1 MASRPKRRCE
11 HGQDLAEFALITPLL
26 MLILL
31 GIIEF
36 SLVVFCY
43 NSISNAAREGAR
55 YGTVHPTDTVGIQA
69 AALHS
74 MTGLASIPTTPS
86 VTYDADANTIRV
98 QIDYPYQMIT
108 APMLRVLRV
117 VGLSGVI
124 HLAAASTMNTEN

>member
-1 MASRPKRRCE
+1 MASRRKRGSE
-11 HGQDLAEFALITPLL
+11 HGQDLVEFALITPLL

-108 APMLRVLRV
+108 APMLRV
-117 VGLSGVI
+117 VGVSGTI